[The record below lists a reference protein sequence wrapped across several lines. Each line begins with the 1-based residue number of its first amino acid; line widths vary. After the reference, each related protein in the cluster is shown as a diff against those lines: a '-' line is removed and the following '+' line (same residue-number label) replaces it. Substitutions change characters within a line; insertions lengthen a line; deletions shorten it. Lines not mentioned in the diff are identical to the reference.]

1 MHFLTETKR
10 ISGLVFDKRMH
21 VGAKKATPSL
31 GEERDLQL
39 SAKCLR
45 EGVELVNEFFYFLM
59 FDLNYSKVV
68 DVIPDK
74 DNASSKESDPQRILK
89 IIYYKR
95 KKHNISWLHIT
106 DDETRDLFDQVS
118 QSLKVLNSLA
128 RFDDST
134 PLQDCFLPNKKV
146 MSIMNRMKA

>member
-1 MHFLTETKR
+1 MH
-10 ISGLVFDKRMH
+10 I
-21 VGAKKATPSL
+21 GAKKATPSL
-31 GEERDLQL
+31 GEDSNLQL

-74 DNASSKESDPQRILK
+74 EGEPSKKDGLPSGTAENKDNPQRILK

-106 DDETRDLFDQVS
+106 DEETRDLFDQVS
-118 QSLKVLNSLA
+118 HSLKILNSPA
-128 RFDDST
+128 KFDDST
-134 PLQDCFLPNKKV
+134 PLQDCFLPNKKAHG
-146 MSIMNRMKA
+146 ITNRMKAQI